1 MNGNADKVSCLL
13 LQMYTFI
20 PFICVSA
27 EAAQRDAQN
36 SELQALRLLS
46 AEAQNA
52 HDTAVNDLTKAE
64 VAAYK
69 DSNRNCIINSS
80 SIMRNGCCCRCNNNR
95 SIACSTNSDR
105 NCSQDNRCGADSSG
119 RDASCH
125 NSAAQETQV
134 CYGRHMLRELPDML
148 RELPDQLQQMS
159 EGEVHRKEELICSK
173 RSSMAIE
180 ACWRAHLDLEKRERE
195 LLAGNVNQLKASLE
209 SKNQQLILLQ
219 DVMMAQSKDIEREKK
234 LLVKARASLQQ
245 DTDTMHSHI
254 ENTICIR
261 LHVAADEAKAK
272 EAESL
277 RQLTSRAQEAEAKT
291 TFLEAQL
298 EKCAREA
305 RREALE
311 EIAQLSAQLAAR
323 DAHIIALDTQIK
335 RISHHHTTAH
345 HISTAAVGESEAGK
359 GEQSGGEV
367 KCSMGAEVDIGS
379 ITEVQ
384 RLQAA
389 EKQLRVE
396 SASLLLQ
403 IKALV
408 AVSADHL
415 AEKELLQTRLDHAM
429 RQSVAL
435 KGQVDSLTREMI
447 EKEKTEQHL
456 SQERRGLMG
465 HYEVQLA
472 ASHQKIAQVEAEK
485 AEALERA
492 IALNADAVFWRGKC
506 VKLDEA
512 HRKNVTS
519 LERRCTKMQSF
530 CMAECSYVA
539 GLLQLQVRVRQD
551 IETLCFELDR
561 CRDLIAAEEREV
573 EQETEKFKH
582 VSIALIEVNFREI
595 YFVVLHFLWILC
607 RFHRKLTFEMS

>member
-1 MNGNADKVSCLL
+1 
-13 LQMYTFI
+13 
-20 PFICVSA
+20 
-27 EAAQRDAQN
+27 
-36 SELQALRLLS
+36 
-46 AEAQNA
+46 
-52 HDTAVNDLTKAE
+52 
-64 VAAYK
+64 
-69 DSNRNCIINSS
+69 
-80 SIMRNGCCCRCNNNR
+80 
-95 SIACSTNSDR
+95 
-105 NCSQDNRCGADSSG
+105 
-119 RDASCH
+119 
-125 NSAAQETQV
+125 
-134 CYGRHMLRELPDML
+134 MLRELPDH
-148 RELPDQLQQMS
+148 LQQMS
-159 EGEVHRKEELICSK
+159 EGEAHRKEELICSK

-180 ACWRAHLDLEKRERE
+180 ARAQLALEKRERE
-195 LLAGNVNQLKASLE
+195 LLAGNVSQLETSLE
-209 SKNQQLILLQ
+209 SKTQQVILLQ

-254 ENTICIR
+254 ESTIRIR
-261 LHVAADEAKAK
+261 LHAAADEAKAK

-291 TFLEAQL
+291 TFLEARL

-311 EIAQLSAQLAAR
+311 QIAQLSAQLAAR
-323 DAHIIALDTQIK
+323 DAQIMALDTQIK
-335 RISHHHTTAH
+335 RISHHHTTVH
-345 HISTAAVGESEAGK
+345 HISTAAVGESEAGT
-359 GEQSGGEV
+359 GEQRGAEV
-367 KCSMGAEVDIGS
+367 KCSVGAEVEIGS

-396 SASLLLQ
+396 SVSLLQQ
-403 IKALV
+403 IRALV

-415 AEKELLQTRLDHAM
+415 AEKELLQSRLDHAM

-435 KGQVDSLTREMI
+435 KGQVDSLTTEMI
-447 EKEKTEQHL
+447 DREKTEQHL

-472 ASHQKIAQVEAEK
+472 ASHQRIAQVEAEK

-506 VKLDEA
+506 VKLDET

-539 GLLQLQVRVRQD
+539 GLLQLQVRVRKD
-551 IETLCFELDR
+551 IETLCLELDR

-582 VSIALIEVNFREI
+582 VSIALIEVIFLEI
-595 YFVVLHFLWILC
+595 SFVVSHFWWILC